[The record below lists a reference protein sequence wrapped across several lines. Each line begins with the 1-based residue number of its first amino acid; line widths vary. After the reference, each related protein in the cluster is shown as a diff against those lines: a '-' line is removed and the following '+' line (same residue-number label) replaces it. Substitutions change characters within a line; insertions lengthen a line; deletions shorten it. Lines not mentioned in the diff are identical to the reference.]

1 MRVALVIPG
10 LSSDKPN
17 QRFRRI
23 LRSPPPLGVA
33 WVAGQLRAAG
43 HDVHVIDQFRE
54 GLSADDVARRLVEHG
69 SQALGLSLLSPDP
82 RPAARLLG
90 AVRARLPG
98 IRSFAGNAFAS
109 EYADH
114 LLARDG
120 LDAVVHGEGEIG
132 AVELV
137 DAWDAGAS
145 PADVAGLTWRG
156 PDGPVRTRPRAAIRD
171 LDALARPAWDLLPRY
186 VNEVQ
191 WLVPRDVPVLAVQAS
206 RGCPWRCGY
215 CAQNFLRDDV
225 RRRDP
230 VAVAAEVRWLYD
242 RFGVRHFGLVD
253 SIFPLTRTDGLAF
266 AQGLIDEGLA
276 GKVRFLLQTRT
287 DLVDPEAFRALADV
301 GLHLAYLGIETA
313 SDATLERV
321 GKNGKISEARNSVR
335 LLQSLG
341 VNVYGLYML
350 GLPGETMADMNR
362 TIATAV
368 ELGTDVASFSRT
380 TPYAGSPIDREHGLV
395 LDPRY
400 RESHDNWDTASEAP
414 VPGSAYTV
422 KQIAEVQR
430 RAMFRFYVRPRR
442 IWRALVRREFSLRTM
457 FVGALPLLAGGML
470 DALRRPRRREAPV
483 GSRL

>member
-10 LSSDKPN
+10 LSDDKPN

-43 HDVHVIDQFRE
+43 HDVCVIDQFRE
-54 GLSADDVARRLVEHG
+54 GLSAADVARRLAEHG
-69 SQALGLSLLSPDP
+69 SEALGLSVLSPDP
-82 RPAARLLG
+82 RPVGRLLAAARG
-90 AVRARLPG
+90 RLPG

-114 LLARDG
+114 MLARDG
-120 LDAVVHGEGEIG
+120 LDAVVHGEGEDA
-132 AVELV
+132 AVDLV
-137 DAWDAGAS
+137 AAWSAGTS
-145 PADVAGLTWRG
+145 PADVQGITWQS
-156 PDGPVRTRPRAAIRD
+156 PDGPVRNRPRPAVRD
-171 LDALARPAWDLLPRY
+171 LDALARPAWDLLPGY

-191 WLVPRDVPVLAVQAS
+191 WLIPRDVPVLAVQAA
-206 RGCPWRCGY
+206 RGCPWKCAY

-230 VAVAAEVRWLYD
+230 AAVAAEVRWLYD

-253 SIFPLTRTDGLAF
+253 SIFPLTRADGLAF
-266 AQGLIDEGLA
+266 AQGLIDQKLA

-313 SDATLERV
+313 SDETLAKV
-321 GKNGKISEARNSVR
+321 GKNGRIEEARRSVK
-335 LLQSLG
+335 LLQGLG
-341 VNVYGLYML
+341 VNVYGLYMM
-350 GLPGETMADMNR
+350 GLPGESMEDMRR
-362 TIATAV
+362 TVDTAI

-380 TPYAGSPIDREHGLV
+380 TPYPGSPTDRAEKLI

-400 RESHDNWDTASEAP
+400 RDSHDNWDTVSDAP

-422 KQIAEVQR
+422 RQIAVMQR
-430 RAMFRFYVRPRR
+430 WAMFRFYVRPRR
-442 IWRALVRREFSLRTM
+442 IARALLRREFSLRTM
-457 FVGALPLLAGGML
+457 IVGALPLLAGGLL
-470 DALRRPRRREAPV
+470 DSLRRPLRRDAR
-483 GSRL
+483 GGD